1 MIIRTKIND
10 SVPFGWRL
18 PSLKE
23 LGIYRDSAKKV
34 MEEKSKVR
42 IGEGWAFFGSY
53 YGHQIKMEDVSEEQ
67 LLIREH
73 RKLAYSLQ

>member
-1 MIIRTKIND
+1 MIVRSKIEFG
-10 SVPFGWRL
+10 VPFGWRL

-23 LGIYRDSAKKV
+23 LGIYRNLAKKV

-42 IGEGWAFFGSY
+42 IGEGWSFFGSY

-73 RKLAYSLQ
+73 CKLAYSLQ